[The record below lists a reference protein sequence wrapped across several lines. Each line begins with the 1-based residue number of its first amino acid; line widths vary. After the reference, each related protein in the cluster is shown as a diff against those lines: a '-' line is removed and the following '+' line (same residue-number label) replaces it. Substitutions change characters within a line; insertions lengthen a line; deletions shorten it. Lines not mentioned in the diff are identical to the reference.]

1 MPILSFRRSVAAWSI
16 AVALGATPAL
26 AAPAKVVPNVK
37 APPPVV
43 MVPETKP
50 AKKSPPHFEA
60 IFGFVDKLFPPQPD
74 PDPARLA
81 LARTSVQ
88 SMWPDGADGKM
99 MVSFM
104 GGMVDRA
111 MQLKKSD
118 FADLGGKAKPTSA
131 STGTKDL
138 SLHDEIAA
146 KDPYFDKRMTAIR
159 AAVDE
164 EIGKVSA
171 IIDPRMREGM
181 ARAMARRFDGSQ
193 LADINRFFAT
203 PSGHAFA
210 GQYMQLWMD
219 PDTIRSVF
227 GSVPEMMKLMP
238 EIMQK
243 IKAADEKFP
252 KPPSKEPAK
261 TPAKETKQPA
271 ASAKG

>member
-1 MPILSFRRSVAAWSI
+1 MRILNFRHSLVASAIITAI
-16 AVALGATPAL
+16 AITPVSA
-26 AAPAKVVPNVK
+26 AAPVRPKVL
-37 APPPVV
+37 PPPPIQVA
-43 MVPETKP
+43 PSKAE
-50 AKKSPPHFEA
+50 KKSPPNFEA
-60 IFGFVDKLFPPQPD
+60 IFGFMDKLFPPQPD
-74 PDPARLA
+74 PDPVRLA

-88 SMWPDGADGKM
+88 SMWPDGAYGKM

-104 GGMVDRA
+104 GGMIDRA

-118 FADLGGKAKPTSA
+118 FAELGGKAKPA
-131 STGTKDL
+131 SVAATTKDL

-146 KDPYFDKRMTAIR
+146 KDPYFDKRMAAIR
-159 AAVDE
+159 GAVDE
-164 EIGKVSA
+164 EVGKVSA
-171 IIDPRMREGM
+171 IVDPRMREGM
-181 ARAMARRFDGSQ
+181 ARAMARRFDGPQ
-193 LADINRFFAT
+193 LTDINGFFAT

-210 GQYMQLWMD
+210 GQYMQLWVD
-219 PDTIRSVF
+219 PDTIRSIF

-238 EIMQK
+238 EMMQK